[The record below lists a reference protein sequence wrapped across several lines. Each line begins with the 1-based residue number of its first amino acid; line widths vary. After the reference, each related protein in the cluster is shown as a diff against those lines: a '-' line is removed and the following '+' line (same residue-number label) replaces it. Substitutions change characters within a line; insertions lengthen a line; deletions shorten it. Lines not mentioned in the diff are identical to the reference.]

1 MITWILKHYQQ
12 ITMTIEKVINIK
24 KLSTDNNKEDLVYWM
39 SKSPQERIEA
49 IEYLRRMYYG
59 DSTRL
64 QRAVRIVQR
73 S

>member
-1 MITWILKHYQQ
+1 
-12 ITMTIEKVINIK
+12 MTIEKVINIK

>member
-1 MITWILKHYQQ
+1 MA
-12 ITMTIEKVINIK
+12 IEKVINIK